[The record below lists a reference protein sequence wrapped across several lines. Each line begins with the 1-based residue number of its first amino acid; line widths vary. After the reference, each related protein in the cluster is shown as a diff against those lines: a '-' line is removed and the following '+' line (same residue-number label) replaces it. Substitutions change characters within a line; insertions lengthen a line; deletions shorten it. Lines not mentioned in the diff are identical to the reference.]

1 MSRTQPHKLRLC
13 VVLMYLTL
21 TFITHNELTIMNEV
35 NDYRMEMIRLI
46 TDYINDKEY
55 VSQTDYLECIDYL
68 LDFNSNAN
76 YKHV

>member
-1 MSRTQPHKLRLC
+1 M
-13 VVLMYLTL
+13 LMYLTL
-21 TFITHNELTIMNEV
+21 TFITHNELMIMNEV

>member
-1 MSRTQPHKLRLC
+1 MLMS
-13 VVLMYLTL
+13 LTL

>member
-1 MSRTQPHKLRLC
+1 
-13 VVLMYLTL
+13 
-21 TFITHNELTIMNEV
+21 MNEV